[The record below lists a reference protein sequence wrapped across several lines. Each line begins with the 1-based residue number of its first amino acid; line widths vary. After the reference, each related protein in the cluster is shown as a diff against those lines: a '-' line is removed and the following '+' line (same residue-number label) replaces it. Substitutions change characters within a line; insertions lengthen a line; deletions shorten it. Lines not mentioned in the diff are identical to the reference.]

1 MALQSRL
8 EVDIDQHSLDLLNL
22 GYEQMTQLERQR
34 HSLKVLMDEIAKL
47 KTRVD
52 WLQQRRDDDFVL
64 EDHAVATTS
73 SPTLQTTRVLL
84 SRHDSGEFIRALK
97 RQRCDESSEE
107 ADSDHDSEAETIIDD
122 SHRNREELIL

>member
-52 WLQQRRDDDFVL
+52 
-64 EDHAVATTS
+64 
-73 SPTLQTTRVLL
+73 
-84 SRHDSGEFIRALK
+84 
-97 RQRCDESSEE
+97 
-107 ADSDHDSEAETIIDD
+107 
-122 SHRNREELIL
+122 